1 MQTGTS
7 IQPRY
12 SPRFRVDVGDT
23 TFQEPGG
30 RIADLV
36 VETTLD
42 GADRFSFTLNFPF
55 DEELGEFSG
64 LTWDDFAIG
73 TAIEI
78 AMGYG
83 GDGTLT
89 PLLTGSIRS
98 INAEFTT
105 DRGPSVTVSGYGLL
119 WELMQG
125 TGSNSWT
132 ETTVGEAV
140 SDVLSSYSFS
150 TVDVSDASINRKTLI
165 QDGQSDYRFVQQL
178 AETYGFEFYAERDT
192 VRFRPHSAKAEDDEP
207 VTELW
212 YGEALHD
219 FYAEITQRTQVDE
232 VEVRSWDGQ
241 NKSEIV
247 ATAGSPNA
255 NYKEVFRVQAMSR
268 NEAKRVAETKL
279 NRFSDGVITGHG
291 EADGTPAIRAG
302 AVVRLEELG
311 ERFSSDYYVTAATHR
326 MGSAG
331 YRTSFDVTE
340 VSS

>member
-192 VRFRPHSAKAEDDEP
+192 VGFDLTRRKP
-207 VTELW
+207 
-212 YGEALHD
+212 
-219 FYAEITQRTQVDE
+219 RTTS
-232 VEVRSWDGQ
+232 R
-241 NKSEIV
+241 
-247 ATAGSPNA
+247 SPNCGTA
-255 NYKEVFRVQAMSR
+255 RHSTISMRRSR
-268 NEAKRVAETKL
+268 NERRSTKSRFGVGTARTNRRSSPPLAARTRTTRKCFEFKRCHGTKRSESPKR
-279 NRFSDGVITGHG
+279 N
-291 EADGTPAIRAG
+291 
-302 AVVRLEELG
+302 
-311 ERFSSDYYVTAATHR
+311 
-326 MGSAG
+326 
-331 YRTSFDVTE
+331 
-340 VSS
+340 